1 MSIRIVIADDH
12 RILRE
17 GIARMLADRPEFE
30 IVGEAENGH
39 DAIAQVGRLLP
50 DVILMDV
57 SMPELNGVDAVARL
71 RRLAPRTAVLAMS
84 MHVDHSVVKR
94 MLAAGANG
102 YLIKG
107 CGLDELCEAL
117 TVTAQGRMY
126 LSPELP
132 QDAQDALRE
141 SLDDPRRGNGRIRGA
156 LSPRERE
163 VLQLLS
169 EGKPTKVIAS
179 KLGLSTKTV
188 ENHRKQVRE
197 KLDLH
202 STAELTKYAIREGLT
217 DLGR

>member
-17 GIARMLADRPEFE
+17 GIARMLADRTGFE

-39 DAIAQVGRLLP
+39 EAIAQVGRLLP

-84 MHVDHSVVKR
+84 MHVDRSVVKR
-94 MLAAGANG
+94 MLTAGANG
-102 YLIKG
+102 YMIKG
-107 CGLDELCEAL
+107 CGLEELCEAL
-117 TVTAQGRMY
+117 TATAQGRMY

-132 QDAQDALRE
+132 QETIRE
-141 SLDDPRRGNGRIRGA
+141 SLDGLRRASGRIRGA

-179 KLGLSTKTV
+179 MLGLSTKTV

>member
-17 GIARMLADRPEFE
+17 GIARMLADQAEFD
-30 IVGEAENGH
+30 IVGEAETGH
-39 DAIAQVGRLLP
+39 DAIAQASRLLP

-71 RRLAPRTAVLAMS
+71 RRLAPGTAVLAMS

-94 MLAAGANG
+94 MLAAGASG
-102 YLIKG
+102 YLVKG
-107 CGLDELCEAL
+107 CGLGELCEAL
-117 TVTAQGRMY
+117 NATAHGKMY

-132 QDAQDALRE
+132 QETIRE
-141 SLDDPRRGNGRIRGA
+141 SLDDLRRANGRSRGS

-169 EGKPTKVIAS
+169 EGAPTKVIAS

-217 DLGR
+217 DLNR